1 MNIRRMADDIF
12 GRHALAS
19 SEVESFNLTVQPLV
33 YPHLRL
39 DKLTSLGN

>member
-39 DKLTSLGN
+39 GKLTSLGN